1 MYVFH
6 FNFRRSTAAPL
17 SFLFFY
23 TSRGNHRNVHV
34 RNLAMYVFVGI
45 HFVMVA
51 AWLWKVSK
59 LFQFRVGFTSSLK
72 FKNVQ
77 MYLWIM
83 LVSSWVG
90 DKVLLWIPSKRLR
103 SPMKK
108 FVWRALVV
116 AYNTRWRSSRG
127 GRRRSILTA
136 GNCVSYSAPPPS
148 SRPFPHTDRSRLG
161 GGFGWLGARLDWL
174 GVVLCLCM
182 YVCMYLAAQ
191 ANHKSV
197 PGSIFVYA
205 QAPSHGCHIP
215 A

>member
-1 MYVFH
+1 MYSLLISDGRPPPRWVSYFS
-6 FNFRRSTAAPL
+6 RR
-17 SFLFFY
+17 
-23 TSRGNHRNVHV
+23 HV
-34 RNLAMYVFVGI
+34 VITEMFMSGIWPCMYVFVGI

-51 AWLWKVSK
+51 TWLWKASQ

-77 MYLWIM
+77 KYLWIM

-90 DKVLLWIPSKRLR
+90 DKVLLWTPSKRLR

-127 GRRRSILTA
+127 GRRRSIHTA

-182 YVCMYLAAQ
+182 YVCMYLAAVCS
-191 ANHKSV
+191 KSTQV
-197 PGSIFVYA
+197 SPTLIHVL
-205 QAPSHGCHIP
+205 
-215 A
+215 